1 MEKIKIGQYIRTKK
15 GRIAKITTINEI
27 KYTYHTAK
35 ARNRIKFV
43 GQKRTLINGRYEFED
58 IKKHSPNIIDL
69 IEVGDYVNGWKVY
82 RVVIIDN
89 TKYVEVEWSD
99 GVSAHVLFIEKDIKS
114 IVTKEQF
121 EAAKYEVN
129 HASNIT

>member
-58 IKKHSPNIIDL
+58 IKKQRQNIEDL
-69 IEVGDYVNGWKVY
+69 IETGDYVNGCLVLLVDETTFTTVEKSGGIRCHY
-82 RVVIIDN
+82 KKS
-89 TKYVEVEWSD
+89 TKNI
-99 GVSAHVLFIEKDIKS
+99 HS
-114 IVTKEQF
+114 IVTHEQF

>member
-1 MEKIKIGQYIRTKK
+1 MEELKIGQYIRTKK

-69 IEVGDYVNGWKVY
+69 IEEGDYVNGVY
-82 RVVIIDN
+82 VRATYLEGKKHYIKLEGLEHIRVYENDIKNIVTHESFNSI
-89 TKYVEVEWSD
+89 KYVIGE
-99 GVSAHVLFIEKDIKS
+99 
-114 IVTKEQF
+114 
-121 EAAKYEVN
+121 
-129 HASNIT
+129 

>member
-1 MEKIKIGQYIRTKK
+1 MEELKIGQYIRTKK

-58 IKKHSPNIIDL
+58 IKKQRQNIEDL
-69 IEVGDYVNGWKVY
+69 IETGDYVNGCLVLLVDETTFTTVEKSGGIRCHY
-82 RVVIIDN
+82 KKS
-89 TKYVEVEWSD
+89 TKN
-99 GVSAHVLFIEKDIKS
+99 IQS
-114 IVTKEQF
+114 IVTHEQF

>member
-15 GRIAKITTINEI
+15 GWIAKITTINEI

-58 IKKHSPNIIDL
+58 IKKQRQNIEDL
-69 IEVGDYVNGWKVY
+69 IETGDYVNGCLVLLVDETTFTTVEKSGGIRCHY
-82 RVVIIDN
+82 KKS
-89 TKYVEVEWSD
+89 TKN
-99 GVSAHVLFIEKDIKS
+99 IQS
-114 IVTKEQF
+114 IVTHEQF

>member
-1 MEKIKIGQYIRTKK
+1 MEELKIGQYIRTKK
-15 GRIAKITTINEI
+15 GRIAKVTTINEI

-58 IKKHSPNIIDL
+58 IEKHSSDIIEIL
-69 IEVGDYVNGWKVY
+69 
-82 RVVIIDN
+82 
-89 TKYVEVEWSD
+89 
-99 GVSAHVLFIEKDIKS
+99 EKRD
-114 IVTKEQF
+114 IVTIKFRGLTVTKLLSEEDIADLKSGELKLVSVLTHEQF

>member
-1 MEKIKIGQYIRTKK
+1 MEELKIGQYIRTKK

-69 IEVGDYVNGWKVY
+69 IETGDYVNGRKMKILKRDIFQGKKRLVFDSGFGYEAWFY
-82 RVVIIDN
+82 EN
-89 TKYVEVEWSD
+89 Q
-99 GVSAHVLFIEKDIKS
+99 IED
-114 IVTKEQF
+114 IVTHEQF

>member
-58 IKKHSPNIIDL
+58 IKKQRQNIEDL
-69 IEVGDYVNGWKVY
+69 IETGDYVNGCLVLLVDETTFTTVEKSGGIRCHY
-82 RVVIIDN
+82 KKS
-89 TKYVEVEWSD
+89 TKN
-99 GVSAHVLFIEKDIKS
+99 IQS
-114 IVTKEQF
+114 IVTHEQF